1 MAEPVR
7 CLFCENKGIR
17 IVHPASQTFHGLE
30 LEFDKM
36 VRREDL
42 YDKEFD
48 PELEEQFYT
57 NHRILE
63 NSELVAEWVEG
74 LDEDCMYVDSDDFSD
89 D

>member
-1 MAEPVR
+1 MTEPVR
-7 CLFCENKGIR
+7 CLFCESKGIR
-17 IVHPASQTFHGLE
+17 IVHPASATFHGLE

-57 NHRILE
+57 NHRMLE
-63 NSELVAEWVEG
+63 NSEVVAKWVEG
-74 LDEDCMYVDSDDFSD
+74 LEEDCMYVDSDDFSED
-89 D
+89 